1 MTTQQLKA
9 VATGEAQRRPK
20 SIIDLLD
27 DARVKNG
34 LAAVAGKFL
43 QPDRL
48 LRLCTNAVRKT
59 PLLLKCDPQTVL
71 GAMMTTAA
79 LGLEPNTVQ
88 QLAFLIPYSRRVKI
102 GGDWTSIYECQFQ
115 IGARGFVTLAYRSP
129 LVKSLE
135 AHAIHANDVWEHM
148 VGTESFLRY
157 SKAMR
162 DRGDLIG
169 SFSYVRLA
177 SGAETA
183 CVLPLEEIYKIRGK
197 SEAWRQAQANLLA
210 ASSEREQQK
219 AQAKLDETPWGM
231 WEDDMA
237 AKSAIKKHAKQL
249 PIASSD
255 LLIAASEIDS
265 QGEMGRLNLKQMA
278 DPDAL
283 RAVVEGDL
291 DAPALEHDPADT
303 LDFPATQDER
313 ETVQV
318 PVGAAGAAAAAN
330 KSAPPAIDPAD
341 RPDTGARD
349 AGGDEPPQR
358 QEPREHAAAPAAGK
372 GDAAPRVSYARLA
385 DRLVKA
391 GQDREVAE
399 LIMDE
404 GRALPERQQR
414 ELRALFDQQ
423 FPADP
428 Q

>member
-1 MTTQQLKA
+1 
-9 VATGEAQRRPK
+9 
-20 SIIDLLD
+20 
-27 DARVKNG
+27 
-34 LAAVAGKFL
+34 
-43 QPDRL
+43 
-48 LRLCTNAVRKT
+48 
-59 PLLLKCDPQTVL
+59 
-71 GAMMTTAA
+71 
-79 LGLEPNTVQ
+79 
-88 QLAFLIPYSRRVKI
+88 
-102 GGDWTSIYECQFQ
+102 
-115 IGARGFVTLAYRSP
+115 
-129 LVKSLE
+129 
-135 AHAIHANDVWEHM
+135 
-148 VGTESFLRY
+148 
-157 SKAMR
+157 
-162 DRGDLIG
+162 
-169 SFSYVRLA
+169 
-177 SGAETA
+177 
-183 CVLPLEEIYKIRGK
+183 
-197 SEAWRQAQANLLA
+197 
-210 ASSEREQQK
+210 
-219 AQAKLDETPWGM
+219 
-231 WEDDMA
+231 MA